1 MKNLVMRL
9 LNDLMDKVNNGT
21 ATNAERTR
29 LNNALNIL
37 NNRADDGRW
46 GKAFELLN
54 VSTKARKSYVAKQ
67 GKADGYFYLNG
78 KRHPIEYKTNGGRV
92 GSLYRMTKP
101 ENAYIVYSMDFETRQ
116 TYRKDGTPRDTK
128 HYTVAPIVL
137 KVSDFLAILEH
148 CNATKVIGHADKGDD
163 EIAIQGD
170 SAKLAKC
177 LANYPI
183 PYDPNLEYYTEDFED
198 LELW

>member
-21 ATNAERTR
+21 ANAAERAR

-67 GKADGYFYLNG
+67 GKADGYFYFDG
-78 KRHPIEYKTNGGRV
+78 KRHAVEYKTNGGRV
-92 GSLYRMTKP
+92 ESLYRMNKP
-101 ENAYIVYSMDFETRQ
+101 ENAFIIYSMDFTTRVY
-116 TYRKDGTPRDTK
+116 TNKDGSKGGGK
-128 HYTVAPIVL
+128 HYVVEPRIL

-148 CNATKVIGHADKGDD
+148 CKAVKVIGHEDKNDN
-163 EIAIQGD
+163 ERAVQGD
-170 SAKLAKC
+170 SVKLAKC
-177 LANYPI
+177 LDLYPI
-183 PYDPNLEYYTEDFED
+183 MFDPELEYQPEDFED